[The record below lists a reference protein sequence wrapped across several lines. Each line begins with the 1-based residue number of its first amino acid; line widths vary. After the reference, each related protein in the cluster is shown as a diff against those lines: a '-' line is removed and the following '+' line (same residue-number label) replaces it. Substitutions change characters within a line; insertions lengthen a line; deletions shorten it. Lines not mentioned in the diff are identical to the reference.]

1 MDFISSINA
10 FIEMVS
16 APFSPPA
23 VAIISSLYNFT
34 VQLGFASYGIAII
47 LFAII
52 VRILL
57 FPFHKIQNTA
67 FSSLWKMITLH
78 NKRLEIQKKYFFSE
92 ELALRE
98 IEKLH
103 KENGITPLK
112 DCACGFI
119 PLLIQMPVCI
129 GIFSALKYY
138 QYPVTPA
145 FLSMN
150 DLSKPDTSGFIIILI
165 VLRFVCSRFLVW
177 VHEHKR
183 GSLLSWGLDADTV
196 FTAIVS
202 SFILPSGLFLYILSS
217 SYVLFGENEWLR
229 WSAKKK
235 TEIF

>member
-1 MDFISSINA
+1 MDFLSSLNA
-10 FIEMVS
+10 FIETVS

-23 VAIISSLYNFT
+23 VAIIRSLYELT
-34 VQLGFASYGIAII
+34 DRLGLASYGIAII

-52 VRILL
+52 VRIFL

-67 FSSLWKMITLH
+67 FLSLWKIFSLH
-78 NKRLEIQKKYFFSE
+78 KERLEIQKKYFFSE

-103 KENGITPLK
+103 KKNGITPLK

-138 QYPVTPA
+138 QYPVTPT
-145 FLSMN
+145 FLCMD
-150 DLSKPDTSGFIIILI
+150 DLSKPDTSGFIIALILA
-165 VLRFVCSRFLVW
+165 RFVCSRFLVW
-177 VHEHKR
+177 VHERKR
-183 GSLLSWGLDADTV
+183 GSLVFWGLDADTA

-202 SFILPSGLFLYILSS
+202 SFVLPSGLLLYLLSS

-235 TEIF
+235 N

>member
-1 MDFISSINA
+1 MDFLSSLNA
-10 FIEMVS
+10 FIKTVS

-23 VAIISSLYNFT
+23 VAVIRSLYELT
-34 VQLGFASYGIAII
+34 DRLGFASYGIAII
-47 LFAII
+47 LFAIL
-52 VRILL
+52 VRIFL

-67 FSSLWKMITLH
+67 FSSLGKIFSLH
-78 NKRLEIQKKYFFSE
+78 KERLEIQKKYFFSE

-138 QYPVTPA
+138 QYPETPT
-145 FLSMN
+145 FLCMN
-150 DLSKPDTSGFIIILI
+150 DLSKPDTSGFIITLI

-183 GSLLSWGLDADTV
+183 GSLLSWGIDADTV

-202 SFILPSGLFLYILSS
+202 SFILPSGLLLYMLTS

-235 TEIF
+235 N

>member
-1 MDFISSINA
+1 MDFLSSLNA
-10 FIEMVS
+10 FIETVS

-23 VAIISSLYNFT
+23 VVIIRSLYELT
-34 VQLGFASYGIAII
+34 DRLGLANYGIAII

-52 VRILL
+52 VRVLL

-67 FSSLWKMITLH
+67 FSSLGKIFSFH
-78 NKRLEIQKKYFFSE
+78 KERLEIRKKYFFSE
-92 ELALRE
+92 ELALRG

-112 DCACGFI
+112 DCTCGFI
-119 PLLIQMPVCI
+119 PMLIQMPVCI

-138 QYPVTPA
+138 QYPVTPT
-145 FLSMN
+145 FLCIS
-150 DLSKPDTSGFIIILI
+150 DLSKPDTSGFIIALI
-165 VLRFVCSRFLVW
+165 FLRFVCSRFLAW

-183 GSLLSWGLDADTV
+183 GSLLSWGIDADTV

-202 SFILPSGLFLYILSS
+202 SFILPSGLLLYMLTS

-235 TEIF
+235 N